1 MHIMRVWLITIGEP
15 LPIDGSGGERLYRA
29 GILAGML
36 AKSGVEVVWWTSTFD
51 HVRKHQRFPA
61 DTSIPLESGVL
72 LKLIHGCGYKKNI
85 SIKRLIDHA
94 ILAWKF
100 RRQAAKMELPDVI
113 LCSLPSLELPV
124 AATAYGRSHNVPVII
139 DVRDLWPDIFLEI
152 APSWLRPFFNLGLA
166 PMWCQANFACKNA
179 HAITGNAPGF
189 VEWGL
194 ERANRAPTSLDRHF
208 PFGYETPKLSK
219 DEQKSA
225 SQFWA
230 NYGLGC
236 GDSKLTV
243 CFFGAFSNQ
252 FDLETVVDA
261 ALILEAEVVDV
272 RFVLCGTGENLGAL
286 KIRAKGSQSIV
297 FPGWVGRAEI
307 WSLMALSDIGIAPYK
322 NHIGFLGNLPNK
334 PIEYM
339 AGGLP
344 VLSGLHGY
352 LEELLETNECGLNY
366 ELSDPLALRDA
377 IKGLLANRE
386 QISVMSVNAQ
396 KLFARHFSAEIVYE
410 GMIAYLKNVVAL
422 HSGK

>member
-1 MHIMRVWLITIGEP
+1 MIVWLITIGEP
-15 LPIDGSGGERLYRA
+15 LPIDRNGGDRLYRT

-36 AKSGVEVVWWTSTFD
+36 VKSGVEVVWWTSTFD
-51 HVRKHQRFPA
+51 HVRKSHRFLT
-61 DTSIPLESGVL
+61 DTTIHLDSGIL
-72 LKLIHGCGYKKNI
+72 LKLIYGLGYRRNI
-85 SIKRLIDHA
+85 SLGRLLDHA

-100 RRQAAKMELPDVI
+100 KRQAAKMGRPDII

-124 AATAYGRSHNVPVII
+124 AATEYGGKHNVPVIV

-152 APSWLRPFFNLGLA
+152 APSWFRPIFNLGLA
-166 PMWCQANFACKNA
+166 PMWHQANTACKNA
-179 HAITGNAPGF
+179 YSITGNAPGF

-194 ERANRAPTSLDRHF
+194 ERANRIATSLDRHF
-208 PFGYETPKLSK
+208 PFGYEAPVLSN
-219 DEQKSA
+219 DEQDSA
-225 SQFWA
+225 LQFWA
-230 NYGLGC
+230 NYGLIHKDGV
-236 GDSKLTV
+236 LTV

-252 FDLETVVDA
+252 FDLETVIDA
-261 ALILEAEVVDV
+261 ALILEVENVDV
-272 RFVLCGTGENLGAL
+272 RFVLCGTGENLGVL
-286 KIRAKGSQSIV
+286 KIRAKGSRSIV

-377 IKGLLANRE
+377 IKGLVANRG
-386 QISVMSVNAQ
+386 QISVMSANAQ

-410 GMIAYLKNVVAL
+410 GMIAYLKNVVAM

>member
-1 MHIMRVWLITIGEP
+1 MRVWLITIGEP

-51 HVRKHQRFPA
+51 HVRKRQRFPT
-61 DTSIPLESGVL
+61 DISIPLESGVL

-85 SIKRLIDHA
+85 SIKRLVDHS

-100 RRQAAKMELPDVI
+100 RRQAANMELPDVI

-124 AATAYGRSHNVPVII
+124 VAIAYGRSYNVPVII

-152 APSWLRPFFNLGLA
+152 APTWLRPFFNLGLA
-166 PMWCQANFACKNA
+166 PMWLQANFACKNA
-179 HAITGNAPGF
+179 YAITGNAPGF

-219 DEQKSA
+219 DEQRSA

-230 NYGLGC
+230 NYGLAG
-236 GDSKLTV
+236 GDGKLTI

-261 ALILEAEVVDV
+261 ALILEAEGVDV

-286 KIRAKGSQSIV
+286 KIRAKGSPSIV

-377 IKGLLANRE
+377 IKSLVANRE
-386 QISVMSVNAQ
+386 QISVMSANAQ
-396 KLFARHFSAEIVYE
+396 KLFAEHFSAEIVYE
-410 GMIAYLKNVVAL
+410 GMIAYLKNVVAM